1 MHIVKFIGVI
11 GTSLKFSTFNFQLS
25 IFSFQFKMCIVVRQS
40 IKGAIMNY
48 IGVLVGFITT
58 FFIVTKYLTT
68 EEVGLTRIL
77 VDASILLS
85 GLAQLGT
92 STSAM
97 RYYPYFKDEKEK
109 DHGFFG
115 WTVILPLFGFLIFSV
130 LFFVFK
136 QPIENYFS
144 QNSSLFVD
152 YIYFV
157 IPMSFFMMYLLV
169 FETNSNLLMRIVVP
183 KFIREVGIRL
193 MTLVAYLLYAFDVI
207 DLDGM
212 VVALC
217 LTYGFATL
225 FNVIYLFTL
234 KKVSFKI
241 QPSYVTKWL
250 RKDFIFYT
258 LFLIATSLA
267 GNLIPVL
274 NTFFVS
280 GKLGLAVAGV
290 NTIAVYIASMV
301 EIPYRSLAAISR
313 PQISQRLKDNNI
325 LGVNELVQSVS
336 LHQLIA
342 SLFIFFLIWIN
353 IDLIYKL
360 IPNGDIYEAAKFV
373 VFILAIVKIV
383 NTSLNVG
390 TTVLSYSKY
399 YYYSFLFTVI
409 LTFTAIVMNI
419 KLIPI
424 WGMEGAALA
433 SLISYLVYY
442 TALLAFVKWK
452 LDVTP
457 FSIKELYILL
467 IITSLFVIDWLL
479 QKYMSG
485 KLMSWFDVEIIGRIV
500 DSILRTSLMSLS
512 GLVII
517 YKSKISKQIN
527 DIVDKFLSLLKLI

>member
-1 MHIVKFIGVI
+1 MGV
-11 GTSLKFSTFNFQLS
+11 
-25 IFSFQFKMCIVVRQS
+25 VVRQS
-40 IKGAIMNY
+40 IKGTIMNY
-48 IGVLVGFITT
+48 LGVLVGFITT

-68 EEVGLTRIL
+68 EEVGLTRVL

-92 STSAM
+92 GTSAM
-97 RYYPYFKDEKEK
+97 RYYPYFKDEKER

-115 WTVILPLFGFLIFSV
+115 WSVIIPLIGFIIFTI
-130 LFFVFK
+130 LFLVFK

-144 QNSSLFVD
+144 KNSELFVD

-157 IPMSFFMMYLLV
+157 IPMAFFMMYLLV

-193 MTLVAYLLYAFDVI
+193 MTLVVYLLYAFDFI
-207 DLDGM
+207 NLDGM

-217 LTYGFATL
+217 LTYGIATML
-225 FNVIYLFTL
+225 NIIYLLSL

-241 QPSYVTKWL
+241 QPSFISSWL
-250 RKDFIFYT
+250 RKDFVFYT

-267 GNLIPVL
+267 SNLVPVL

-280 GKLGLAVAGV
+280 GKLGLAVAGI

-313 PQISQRLKDNNI
+313 PQISQSMKDNNLLEVNI
-325 LGVNELVQSVS
+325 LVKNVS
-336 LHQLIA
+336 LHQFMVSA
-342 SLFIFFLIWIN
+342 FIFFIIWIN
-353 IDLIYKL
+353 IDLLYVL
-360 IPNGDIYEAAKFV
+360 IPNGNVYDAAKSV

-390 TTVLSYSKY
+390 ATVLSYSKY
-399 YYYSFLFTVI
+399 YYYSLLFTVI
-409 LTFTAIVMNI
+409 LTVTAIYMNI

-433 SLISYLVYY
+433 SLVSYIVYY
-442 TALLAFVKWK
+442 VVLLTFVNIRTKV
-452 LDVTP
+452 LP
-457 FSIKELYILL
+457 LSLKEFYTLL
-467 IITSLFVIDWLL
+467 IIIVLFVIDYFL
-479 QKYMSG
+479 QNYISKYLIS
-485 KLMSWFDVEIIGRIV
+485 LFDNKIIGQLL
-500 DSILRTSLMSLS
+500 DSFVRTVVLSLS
-512 GLVII
+512 GIIII
-517 YKSKISKQIN
+517 YKSDISKQVN
-527 DIVDKFLSLLKLI
+527 DIIDKFLSYFKLI

>member
-1 MHIVKFIGVI
+1 MG
-11 GTSLKFSTFNFQLS
+11 
-25 IFSFQFKMCIVVRQS
+25 IVVRQS

-48 IGVLVGFITT
+48 LGVLVGFITT

-97 RYYPYFKDEKEK
+97 RYYPYFRDEKEK

-115 WTVILPLFGFLIFSV
+115 WTVIIPFFGFIIFSI

-144 QNSSLFVD
+144 QNSELFVN

-157 IPMSFFMMYLLV
+157 IPMAFFMVYLLV

-193 MTLVAYLLYAFDVI
+193 MTLVVYLLYAFDVI
-207 DLDGM
+207 NLDGM
-212 VVALC
+212 VIALC

-225 FNVIYLFTL
+225 FNVVYLFTL

-241 QPSYVTKWL
+241 QPSYVSKWL

-267 GNLIPVL
+267 GNLVPVL
-274 NTFFVS
+274 NTLFVS
-280 GKLGLAVAGV
+280 GKLGLAVAGI
-290 NTIAVYIASMV
+290 NTIAVYIANLV
-301 EIPYRSLAAISR
+301 EIPYRSLSAISR
-313 PQISQRLKDNNI
+313 PQISQGMKDNNMQE
-325 LGVNELVQSVS
+325 VNNLVQSVS
-336 LHQLIA
+336 LHQFIA
-342 SLFIFFLIWIN
+342 SVFIFFLIWIN
-353 IDLIYKL
+353 IDLLYKI
-360 IPNGDIYEAAKFV
+360 IPNGNVYDAAKFV
-373 VFILAIVKIV
+373 VFILSIVKIV

-390 TTVLSYSKY
+390 ATVLSYSKY
-399 YYYSFLFTVI
+399 YYYSLLFTII
-409 LTFTAIVMNI
+409 LTITAIVMNV
-419 KLIPI
+419 KLIPL

-433 SLISYLVYY
+433 SLISYLIYY
-442 TALLAFVKWK
+442 AALLTFVNWK
-452 LDVTP
+452 LKVTP
-457 FSIKELYILL
+457 FSVKEFYML
-467 IITSLFVIDWLL
+467 IIIVSLFVIDWLL
-479 QKYMSG
+479 QRYMSEQ
-485 KLMSWFDVEIIGRIV
+485 LMSSFNNEIIGHIV
-500 DSILRTSLMSLS
+500 DSVVRTALMSSL
-512 GLVII
+512 GIVVI
-517 YKSKISKQIN
+517 YKLRISKQIN
-527 DIVDKFLSLLKLI
+527 DIIDKCLSFFKLI

>member
-1 MHIVKFIGVI
+1 MGV
-11 GTSLKFSTFNFQLS
+11 
-25 IFSFQFKMCIVVRQS
+25 VVRQS

-48 IGVLVGFITT
+48 LGVIVGFFTT

-68 EEVGLTRIL
+68 EEVGLTRVL

-97 RYYPYFKDEKEK
+97 RYYPYFKDEKER

-115 WTVILPLFGFLIFSV
+115 WSVIIPFVGFIIFSI

-144 QNSSLFVD
+144 QNSELFVD

-157 IPMSFFMMYLLV
+157 IPMSFFMTYLLV
-169 FETNSNLLMRIVVP
+169 FETNSNLLMRIVIP

-193 MTLVAYLLYAFDVI
+193 MTLVVYLLYAFDVI
-207 DLDGM
+207 NLDGM
-212 VVALC
+212 VISLC
-217 LTYGFATL
+217 LTYGIATVL
-225 FNVIYLFTL
+225 NIIYLFSL

-241 QPSYVTKWL
+241 EHAYVSKWL

-280 GKLGLAVAGV
+280 GKLGLAVAGI
-290 NTIAVYIASMV
+290 NTIAVYIASIV

-313 PQISQRLKDNNI
+313 PHISQGMKDNNM
-325 LGVNELVQSVS
+325 LDVNNMTKNVS
-336 LHQLIA
+336 LHQFMA
-342 SLFIFFLIWIN
+342 SMFIFFLIWIN
-353 IDLIYKL
+353 IDLVYSL
-360 IPNGDIYEAAKFV
+360 IPNGNVYDEAKFV
-373 VFILAIVKIV
+373 VLILSVVKII

-390 TTVLSYSKY
+390 ATVLSYSKY
-399 YYYSFLFTVI
+399 YYYSLLFTII
-409 LTFTAIVMNI
+409 LTVTAIYMNI

-433 SLISYLVYY
+433 SLVSYIVYY
-442 TALLAFVKWK
+442 AFLLTFVNWK
-452 LDVTP
+452 
-457 FSIKELYILL
+457 IKVSPLSMRELYTVIIIL
-467 IITSLFVIDWLL
+467 SLFGIDWLL
-479 QKYMSG
+479 QTYMSEHLISIFNVELIG
-485 KLMSWFDVEIIGRIV
+485 KIL
-500 DSILRTSLMSLS
+500 DSAVRTLFLS
-512 GLVII
+512 VLGIVII
-517 YKSKISKQIN
+517 YKSRISKQVN
-527 DIVDKFLSLLKLI
+527 DIIDKFLSMLKLI

>member
-1 MHIVKFIGVI
+1 MGV
-11 GTSLKFSTFNFQLS
+11 
-25 IFSFQFKMCIVVRQS
+25 VVRQS
-40 IKGAIMNY
+40 IKGSIMNY
-48 IGVLVGFITT
+48 LGVIVGFFTT

-97 RYYPYFKDEKEK
+97 RYYPYFKDEKER

-115 WTVILPLFGFLIFSV
+115 WSVIIPFVGFIIFSI

-144 QNSSLFVD
+144 QNSELFVD

-157 IPMSFFMMYLLV
+157 IPMSFFMTYLLV
-169 FETNSNLLMRIVVP
+169 FETNSNLLMRIVIP
-183 KFIREVGIRL
+183 KFIREVGIRI
-193 MTLVAYLLYAFDVI
+193 MTLVVYLLYAFDI
-207 DLDGM
+207 INLDGM
-212 VVALC
+212 VISLC
-217 LTYGFATL
+217 LTYGIATL
-225 FNVIYLFTL
+225 LNIIYLFSL

-241 QPSYVTKWL
+241 EPAYVSKWL

-280 GKLGLAVAGV
+280 GKLGLAVAGI
-290 NTIAVYIASMV
+290 NTIAVYIASIV

-313 PQISQRLKDNNI
+313 PHISQGMKDNNM
-325 LGVNELVQSVS
+325 LEVNNMTKNVS
-336 LHQLIA
+336 LHQFMA
-342 SLFIFFLIWIN
+342 SMFIFFLIWIN
-353 IDLIYKL
+353 IDLVYAL
-360 IPNGDIYEAAKFV
+360 IPNGNVYDEAKFV
-373 VFILAIVKIV
+373 VLILSAVKII

-390 TTVLSYSKY
+390 ATVLSYSKY
-399 YYYSFLFTVI
+399 YYYSLIFTVI
-409 LTFTAIVMNI
+409 LTVTAIYMNI

-433 SLISYLVYY
+433 SLISYIVYY
-442 TALLAFVKWK
+442 AFLLTFVNWK
-452 LDVTP
+452 IKVSPL
-457 FSIKELYILL
+457 SMKELYTVIIIL
-467 IITSLFVIDWLL
+467 SLFAIDWLL
-479 QKYMSG
+479 QTYMSKHLISMFGVELIG
-485 KLMSWFDVEIIGRIV
+485 KIL
-500 DSILRTSLMSLS
+500 DSVVRTSLLS
-512 GLVII
+512 IIGIVII
-517 YKSKISKQIN
+517 YKSKISKQVN
-527 DIVDKFLSLLKLI
+527 DIIDKFLSMLKLI

>member
-1 MHIVKFIGVI
+1 MGV
-11 GTSLKFSTFNFQLS
+11 
-25 IFSFQFKMCIVVRQS
+25 VVRQS

-48 IGVLVGFITT
+48 LGVIVGFFTT

-68 EEVGLTRIL
+68 EEVGLTRVL

-97 RYYPYFKDEKEK
+97 RYYPYFKDEKER

-115 WTVILPLFGFLIFSV
+115 WSVIIPFVGFIIFSI

-144 QNSSLFVD
+144 QNSELFVD

-157 IPMSFFMMYLLV
+157 IPMSFFMTYLLV
-169 FETNSNLLMRIVVP
+169 FETNSNLLMRIVIP

-193 MTLVAYLLYAFDVI
+193 MTLVVYLLYAFDVI
-207 DLDGM
+207 NLDGM
-212 VVALC
+212 VISLC
-217 LTYGFATL
+217 LTYGIATVL
-225 FNVIYLFTL
+225 NIIYLFSL

-241 QPSYVTKWL
+241 EPAYVSKWL

-280 GKLGLAVAGV
+280 GKLGLAVAGI
-290 NTIAVYIASMV
+290 NTIAVYIASIV

-313 PQISQRLKDNNI
+313 PHISQGMKDNNM
-325 LGVNELVQSVS
+325 LDVNNMTKNVS
-336 LHQLIA
+336 LHQFMA
-342 SLFIFFLIWIN
+342 SMFIFFLIWIN
-353 IDLIYKL
+353 IDLVYSL
-360 IPNGDIYEAAKFV
+360 IPNGNVYDEAKFV
-373 VFILAIVKIV
+373 VLILSVVKII

-390 TTVLSYSKY
+390 ATVLSYSKY
-399 YYYSFLFTVI
+399 YYYSLLFTII
-409 LTFTAIVMNI
+409 LTVTAIYMNI

-433 SLISYLVYY
+433 SLVSYIVYY
-442 TALLAFVKWK
+442 AFLLTFVNWK
-452 LDVTP
+452 
-457 FSIKELYILL
+457 IKVSPLSMRELYTVIIIL
-467 IITSLFVIDWLL
+467 SLFGIDWLL
-479 QKYMSG
+479 QTYMSEYLISIFNVELIG
-485 KLMSWFDVEIIGRIV
+485 KIL
-500 DSILRTSLMSLS
+500 DSAVRTLLLS
-512 GLVII
+512 VLGIVII
-517 YKSKISKQIN
+517 YKSRISKQVN
-527 DIVDKFLSLLKLI
+527 DIIDKFLSMLKLI

>member
-1 MHIVKFIGVI
+1 MGV
-11 GTSLKFSTFNFQLS
+11 
-25 IFSFQFKMCIVVRQS
+25 VVRQS
-40 IKGAIMNY
+40 IKGSIMNY
-48 IGVLVGFITT
+48 LGVIVGFFTT

-68 EEVGLTRIL
+68 EEVGLTRVL

-97 RYYPYFKDEKEK
+97 RYYPYFKDEKER

-115 WTVILPLFGFLIFSV
+115 WSVIIPFVGFIIFSI

-144 QNSSLFVD
+144 QNSELFVD

-157 IPMSFFMMYLLV
+157 IPMSFFMTYLLV
-169 FETNSNLLMRIVVP
+169 FETNSNLLMRIVIP
-183 KFIREVGIRL
+183 KFIREVGIRI
-193 MTLVAYLLYAFDVI
+193 MTLVVYLLYAFDVI
-207 DLDGM
+207 NLDGM
-212 VVALC
+212 VISLC
-217 LTYGFATL
+217 LTYGIATL
-225 FNVIYLFTL
+225 LNIIYLFSL

-241 QPSYVTKWL
+241 EPAYISKWL

-280 GKLGLAVAGV
+280 GKLGLAVAGI

-313 PQISQRLKDNNI
+313 PQISQGMKDNNM
-325 LGVNELVQSVS
+325 LEVNNMTKNVS
-336 LHQLIA
+336 LHQFMA
-342 SLFIFFLIWIN
+342 SMFIFFIIWIN
-353 IDLIYKL
+353 IDLVYAL
-360 IPNGDIYEAAKFV
+360 IPNGNVYDEAKFV
-373 VFILAIVKIV
+373 VLILSVVKII

-390 TTVLSYSKY
+390 ATVLSYSKY
-399 YYYSFLFTVI
+399 YYYSLLFTVI
-409 LTFTAIVMNI
+409 LTVTAIYMNI

-433 SLISYLVYY
+433 SLVSYIVYY
-442 TALLAFVKWK
+442 AFLLTFVNWK
-452 LDVTP
+452 
-457 FSIKELYILL
+457 IKVSPLSMRELYTVIIIL
-467 IITSLFVIDWLL
+467 SLFALDWLL
-479 QKYMSG
+479 QTYISEHLISIFNVELIG
-485 KLMSWFDVEIIGRIV
+485 KIL
-500 DSILRTSLMSLS
+500 DSVVRTSLLS
-512 GLVII
+512 IIGIVII
-517 YKSKISKQIN
+517 YKSKISKQVN
-527 DIVDKFLSLLKLI
+527 DIIDKFLSMLKLI

>member
-1 MHIVKFIGVI
+1 MGV
-11 GTSLKFSTFNFQLS
+11 
-25 IFSFQFKMCIVVRQS
+25 VVRQS

-48 IGVLVGFITT
+48 LGVIVGFFTT

-68 EEVGLTRIL
+68 EEVGLTRVL

-97 RYYPYFKDEKEK
+97 RYYPYFKDEKER

-115 WTVILPLFGFLIFSV
+115 WSVIIPFVGFIIFSI

-144 QNSSLFVD
+144 QNSELFVD

-157 IPMSFFMMYLLV
+157 IPMSFFMTYLLV
-169 FETNSNLLMRIVVP
+169 FETNSNLLMRIVIP

-193 MTLVAYLLYAFDVI
+193 MTLVVYLLYAFDVI
-207 DLDGM
+207 NLDGM
-212 VVALC
+212 VISLC
-217 LTYGFATL
+217 LTYGIATVL
-225 FNVIYLFTL
+225 NIIYLFSL

-241 QPSYVTKWL
+241 EPAYVSKWL

-280 GKLGLAVAGV
+280 GKLGLAVAGI
-290 NTIAVYIASMV
+290 NTIAVYIASIV

-313 PQISQRLKDNNI
+313 PHISQGMKDNNM
-325 LGVNELVQSVS
+325 LDVNNMTKNVS
-336 LHQLIA
+336 LHQFMA
-342 SLFIFFLIWIN
+342 SMFIFFLIWIN
-353 IDLIYKL
+353 IDLVYSL
-360 IPNGDIYEAAKFV
+360 IPNGNVYDEAKFV
-373 VFILAIVKIV
+373 VLILSVVKII

-390 TTVLSYSKY
+390 ATVLSYSKY
-399 YYYSFLFTVI
+399 YYYSLLFTII
-409 LTFTAIVMNI
+409 LTVTAIYMNI

-433 SLISYLVYY
+433 SLVSYIVYY
-442 TALLAFVKWK
+442 AFLLTFVNWK
-452 LDVTP
+452 
-457 FSIKELYILL
+457 IKVSPLSMRELYTVIIIL
-467 IITSLFVIDWLL
+467 SLFGIDWLL
-479 QKYMSG
+479 QTYMSEHLISIFNVELIG
-485 KLMSWFDVEIIGRIV
+485 KIL
-500 DSILRTSLMSLS
+500 DSAVRTLLLS
-512 GLVII
+512 VLGIVII
-517 YKSKISKQIN
+517 YKSRISKQVN
-527 DIVDKFLSLLKLI
+527 DIIDKFLSMLKLI

>member
-1 MHIVKFIGVI
+1 
-11 GTSLKFSTFNFQLS
+11 
-25 IFSFQFKMCIVVRQS
+25 
-40 IKGAIMNY
+40 MNY
-48 IGVLVGFITT
+48 IEVLVGFITT

-77 VDASILLS
+77 VDAAILLS
-85 GLAQLGT
+85 SLAQLGV

-115 WTVILPLFGFLIFSV
+115 WSVIIPFFGFIIFTI

-144 QNSSLFVD
+144 QNSALFVD

-157 IPMSFFMMYLLV
+157 IPMAFFMVYLLV

-193 MTLVAYLLYAFDVI
+193 MTLAVYLLYAFDVI
-207 DLDGM
+207 SLDGM
-212 VVALC
+212 VIALC
-217 LTYGFATL
+217 LTYGIATV

-280 GKLGLAVAGV
+280 GKLGLAVAGI
-290 NTIAVYIASMV
+290 NTIAVYIANMV

-313 PQISQRLKDNNI
+313 PNISQGMKDSDFH
-325 LGVNELVQSVS
+325 GVNALIKSVS
-336 LHQLIA
+336 LHQFIV
-342 SLFIFFLIWIN
+342 SCFIFFIIWIN
-353 IDLIYKL
+353 IDLIYNI
-360 IPNGDIYEAAKFV
+360 IPNGNVYDEAKFV

-390 TTVLSYSKY
+390 ATVLSYSKY
-399 YYYSFLFTVI
+399 YYYSLLFTVI

-419 KLIPI
+419 KLIPM

-433 SLISYLVYY
+433 SLISYLIYY
-442 TALLAFVKWK
+442 LVLLTFVNWK
-452 LDVTP
+452 LKLSPLSV
-457 FSIKELYILL
+457 KEFYALA
-467 IITSLFVIDWLL
+467 IIVSLFVMDWLL
-479 QKYMSG
+479 QKYMSVRLLSLFDKEMVG
-485 KLMSWFDVEIIGRIV
+485 QTVDSVVRTLLMS
-500 DSILRTSLMSLS
+500 IL
-512 GLVII
+512 GVIII
-517 YKSKISKQIN
+517 YKSGISKQIN
-527 DIVDKFLSLLKLI
+527 DIINKCLSLLKLI

>member
-1 MHIVKFIGVI
+1 MGV
-11 GTSLKFSTFNFQLS
+11 
-25 IFSFQFKMCIVVRQS
+25 VVRQS

-48 IGVLVGFITT
+48 LGVIVGFFTT

-68 EEVGLTRIL
+68 EEVGLTRVL

-97 RYYPYFKDEKEK
+97 RYYPYFKDEKER

-115 WTVILPLFGFLIFSV
+115 WSVIIPFVGFIIFSI

-144 QNSSLFVD
+144 QNSELFVD

-157 IPMSFFMMYLLV
+157 IPMSFFMTYLLV
-169 FETNSNLLMRIVVP
+169 FETNSNLLMRIVIP

-193 MTLVAYLLYAFDVI
+193 MTLVVYLLYAFDVI
-207 DLDGM
+207 KLDGM
-212 VVALC
+212 VISLC
-217 LTYGFATL
+217 LTYGIATL
-225 FNVIYLFTL
+225 LNIIYLFSL

-241 QPSYVTKWL
+241 EPAYISKWL

-280 GKLGLAVAGV
+280 GKLGLAVAGI
-290 NTIAVYIASMV
+290 NTIAVYIASIV

-313 PQISQRLKDNNI
+313 PHISQGMKDNNM
-325 LGVNELVQSVS
+325 LEVNNMTKNVS
-336 LHQLIA
+336 LHQFMA
-342 SLFIFFLIWIN
+342 SMFIFFLIWIN
-353 IDLIYKL
+353 IDLVYSL
-360 IPNGDIYEAAKFV
+360 IPNGNVYDEAKFV
-373 VFILAIVKIV
+373 VLILSVVKII

-390 TTVLSYSKY
+390 ATVLSYSKY
-399 YYYSFLFTVI
+399 YYYSLLFTII
-409 LTFTAIVMNI
+409 LTVTAIYMNI

-433 SLISYLVYY
+433 SLISYIVYY
-442 TALLAFVKWK
+442 IFLLTFVNWK
-452 LDVTP
+452 
-457 FSIKELYILL
+457 IKVSPLSVRELYTVMIIL
-467 IITSLFVIDWLL
+467 SLFAIDWLL
-479 QKYMSG
+479 QTYMSKHLISIFNVELIG
-485 KLMSWFDVEIIGRIV
+485 KIL
-500 DSILRTSLMSLS
+500 DSAVRTSLLS
-512 GLVII
+512 VLGIVII
-517 YKSKISKQIN
+517 YKSKISKQVN
-527 DIVDKFLSLLKLI
+527 DIIDKFLSMLKLI

>member
-1 MHIVKFIGVI
+1 MGV
-11 GTSLKFSTFNFQLS
+11 
-25 IFSFQFKMCIVVRQS
+25 VVRQS

-48 IGVLVGFITT
+48 LGVIVGFFTT

-68 EEVGLTRIL
+68 EEVGLTRVL

-97 RYYPYFKDEKEK
+97 RYYPYFKDEKER

-115 WTVILPLFGFLIFSV
+115 WSVIIPFVGFIIFSI

-144 QNSSLFVD
+144 QNSELFVD

-157 IPMSFFMMYLLV
+157 IPMSFFMTYLLV
-169 FETNSNLLMRIVVP
+169 FETNSNLLMRIVIP

-193 MTLVAYLLYAFDVI
+193 MTLVVYLLYAFDVI
-207 DLDGM
+207 NLDGM
-212 VVALC
+212 VISLC
-217 LTYGFATL
+217 ITYGIATVL
-225 FNVIYLFTL
+225 NIIYLFSL

-241 QPSYVTKWL
+241 EPAYVSKWL

-280 GKLGLAVAGV
+280 GKLGLAVAGI
-290 NTIAVYIASMV
+290 NTIAVYIASIV

-313 PQISQRLKDNNI
+313 PHISQGMKDNNM
-325 LGVNELVQSVS
+325 LDVNNMTKNVS
-336 LHQLIA
+336 LHQFMA
-342 SLFIFFLIWIN
+342 SMFIFFLIWIN
-353 IDLIYKL
+353 IDLVYSL
-360 IPNGDIYEAAKFV
+360 IPNGNVYDEAKFV
-373 VFILAIVKIV
+373 VLILSVVKII

-390 TTVLSYSKY
+390 ATVLSYSKY
-399 YYYSFLFTVI
+399 YYYSLLFTII
-409 LTFTAIVMNI
+409 LTVTAIYMNI

-433 SLISYLVYY
+433 SLVSYIVYY
-442 TALLAFVKWK
+442 AFLLTFVNWK
-452 LDVTP
+452 
-457 FSIKELYILL
+457 IKVSPLSMRELYTVIIIL
-467 IITSLFVIDWLL
+467 SLFGIDWLL
-479 QKYMSG
+479 QTYMSEHLISIFNVELIG
-485 KLMSWFDVEIIGRIV
+485 KIL
-500 DSILRTSLMSLS
+500 DSAVRTLFLS
-512 GLVII
+512 VLGIVII
-517 YKSKISKQIN
+517 YKSRISKQVN
-527 DIVDKFLSLLKLI
+527 DIIDKFLSMLKLI

>member
-1 MHIVKFIGVI
+1 MGV
-11 GTSLKFSTFNFQLS
+11 
-25 IFSFQFKMCIVVRQS
+25 VVRQS

-48 IGVLVGFITT
+48 LGVIVGFFTT

-68 EEVGLTRIL
+68 EEVGLTRVL

-97 RYYPYFKDEKEK
+97 RYYPYFKDEKER

-115 WTVILPLFGFLIFSV
+115 WSVIIPFVGFIIFSI

-136 QPIENYFS
+136 HPIENYFS
-144 QNSSLFVD
+144 QNSELFVD

-157 IPMSFFMMYLLV
+157 IPMSFFMTYLLV
-169 FETNSNLLMRIVVP
+169 FETNSNLLMRIVIP

-193 MTLVAYLLYAFDVI
+193 MTLVVYLLYAFDVI
-207 DLDGM
+207 NLDGM
-212 VVALC
+212 VISLC
-217 LTYGFATL
+217 LTYGIATVL
-225 FNVIYLFTL
+225 NIIYLFSL

-241 QPSYVTKWL
+241 EPAYVSKWL

-280 GKLGLAVAGV
+280 GKLGLAVAGI
-290 NTIAVYIASMV
+290 NTIAVYIASIV

-313 PQISQRLKDNNI
+313 PHISQGMKDNNM
-325 LGVNELVQSVS
+325 LDVNNMTKNVS
-336 LHQLIA
+336 LHQFMA
-342 SLFIFFLIWIN
+342 SMFIFFLIWIN
-353 IDLIYKL
+353 IDLVYSL
-360 IPNGDIYEAAKFV
+360 IPNGNVYDEAKFV
-373 VFILAIVKIV
+373 VLILSVVKII

-390 TTVLSYSKY
+390 ATVLSYSKY
-399 YYYSFLFTVI
+399 YYYSLLFTII
-409 LTFTAIVMNI
+409 LTVTAIYMNI

-433 SLISYLVYY
+433 SLVSYIVYY
-442 TALLAFVKWK
+442 AFLLTFVNWK
-452 LDVTP
+452 
-457 FSIKELYILL
+457 IKVSPLSMRELYTVIIIL
-467 IITSLFVIDWLL
+467 SLFGIDWLL
-479 QKYMSG
+479 QTYMSEHLISIFNVELIG
-485 KLMSWFDVEIIGRIV
+485 KIL
-500 DSILRTSLMSLS
+500 DSAVRTLLLS
-512 GLVII
+512 VLGIVII
-517 YKSKISKQIN
+517 YKSRISKQVN
-527 DIVDKFLSLLKLI
+527 DIIDKFLSMLKLI

>member
-1 MHIVKFIGVI
+1 MG
-11 GTSLKFSTFNFQLS
+11 
-25 IFSFQFKMCIVVRQS
+25 IVVRQS

-77 VDASILLS
+77 VDAAILLS
-85 GLAQLGT
+85 SLAQLGV

-115 WTVILPLFGFLIFSV
+115 WTVIIPFFGFIIFTI

-144 QNSSLFVD
+144 QNSALFVD

-157 IPMSFFMMYLLV
+157 IPMAFFMVYLLV

-193 MTLVAYLLYAFDVI
+193 MTLVVYLLYAFDVI
-207 DLDGM
+207 NLDGM
-212 VVALC
+212 VIALC
-217 LTYGFATL
+217 LTYGIATV

-241 QPSYVTKWL
+241 KPSYVTKWL

-258 LFLIATSLA
+258 LFLIVTSLA

-280 GKLGLAVAGV
+280 GKLGLAVAGI

-313 PQISQRLKDNNI
+313 PNISQGMKDSDYHA
-325 LGVNELVQSVS
+325 VNGLIKSVS
-336 LHQLIA
+336 LHQFIV
-342 SLFIFFLIWIN
+342 SCFIFFLIWIN
-353 IDLIYKL
+353 IDLIYNV
-360 IPNGDIYEAAKFV
+360 IPNGNVYDEAKFV
-373 VFILAIVKIV
+373 VFILSIVKIV

-390 TTVLSYSKY
+390 ATVLSYSKY
-399 YYYSFLFTVI
+399 YYYSLLFTMI

-419 KLIPI
+419 KLIPM

-433 SLISYLVYY
+433 SLISYMVYY
-442 TALLAFVKWK
+442 LVLLTFVNWK
-452 LDVTP
+452 LKLSP
-457 FSIKELYILL
+457 FSIKEFYALV
-467 IITSLFVIDWLL
+467 IIVSLFVIDWLL
-479 QKYMSG
+479 QKYMSVR
-485 KLMSWFDVEIIGRIV
+485 LISLFDVEILGQTIDSVVRTLLM
-500 DSILRTSLMSLS
+500 SIL
-512 GLVII
+512 GVIII
-517 YKSKISKQIN
+517 YKSGISKQIN
-527 DIVDKFLSLLKLI
+527 DIINKCLSLLKLI

>member
-1 MHIVKFIGVI
+1 MGV
-11 GTSLKFSTFNFQLS
+11 
-25 IFSFQFKMCIVVRQS
+25 VVRQS

-48 IGVLVGFITT
+48 LGVIVGFFTT

-68 EEVGLTRIL
+68 EEVGLTRVL

-97 RYYPYFKDEKEK
+97 RYYPYFKNEKER

-115 WTVILPLFGFLIFSV
+115 WSVIIPFVGFVIFSI

-144 QNSSLFVD
+144 QNSELFVD

-157 IPMSFFMMYLLV
+157 IPMSFFMTYLLV
-169 FETNSNLLMRIVVP
+169 FETNSNLLMRIVIP

-193 MTLVAYLLYAFDVI
+193 MTLVVYLLYAFDVI
-207 DLDGM
+207 NLDGM
-212 VVALC
+212 VISLC
-217 LTYGFATL
+217 LTYGIATVL
-225 FNVIYLFTL
+225 NIIYLFSL

-241 QPSYVTKWL
+241 EPAYISKWL

-280 GKLGLAVAGV
+280 GKLGLAVAGI
-290 NTIAVYIASMV
+290 NTIAVYIASIV

-313 PQISQRLKDNNI
+313 PHISQGMKDNNM
-325 LGVNELVQSVS
+325 LEVNNMTKNVS
-336 LHQLIA
+336 LHQFMA
-342 SLFIFFLIWIN
+342 SMFIFFLIWIN
-353 IDLIYKL
+353 IDLVYSL
-360 IPNGDIYEAAKFV
+360 IPNGNVYDEAKFV
-373 VFILAIVKIV
+373 VLILSVVKII

-390 TTVLSYSKY
+390 ATVLSYSKY
-399 YYYSFLFTVI
+399 YYYSLLFTII
-409 LTFTAIVMNI
+409 LTVTAIYMNI

-433 SLISYLVYY
+433 SLVSYIVYY
-442 TALLAFVKWK
+442 TFLLIFVNWK
-452 LDVTP
+452 
-457 FSIKELYILL
+457 IKVSPLSMRELYTVMIIL
-467 IITSLFVIDWLL
+467 SLFAIDWLL
-479 QKYMSG
+479 QTYMSKHLISIFNVELIG
-485 KLMSWFDVEIIGRIV
+485 KIL
-500 DSILRTSLMSLS
+500 DSAVRTLLLS
-512 GLVII
+512 VLGIVII
-517 YKSKISKQIN
+517 YKSKISKQVN
-527 DIVDKFLSLLKLI
+527 DIIDKFLSMLKLI

>member
-1 MHIVKFIGVI
+1 MG
-11 GTSLKFSTFNFQLS
+11 
-25 IFSFQFKMCIVVRQS
+25 IVVRQS
-40 IKGAIMNY
+40 IKGSIMNY
-48 IGVLVGFITT
+48 LGVLVGFITT

-68 EEVGLTRIL
+68 EEVGLTRVL

-97 RYYPYFKDEKEK
+97 RYYPYFKDEKER

-115 WTVILPLFGFLIFSV
+115 WSVIIPLFGFIIFSI
-130 LFFVFK
+130 LFFIFK

-144 QNSSLFVD
+144 QNSELFVD

-169 FETNSNLLMRIVVP
+169 FETNSNLLMRIVIP

-193 MTLVAYLLYAFDVI
+193 MTLVVYLLYAFDI
-207 DLDGM
+207 INLDGM
-212 VVALC
+212 VISLC
-217 LTYGFATL
+217 LTYGIATVL
-225 FNVIYLFTL
+225 NIIYLFSL

-241 QPSYVTKWL
+241 EPAYVSKWL

-313 PQISQRLKDNNI
+313 PHISQGMKDNNMTD
-325 LGVNELVQSVS
+325 VNAMTKNVS
-336 LHQLIA
+336 LHQFMA
-342 SLFIFFLIWIN
+342 SAIIFFLIWIN
-353 IDLIYKL
+353 IDLIYSL
-360 IPNGDIYEAAKFV
+360 IPNGKVYDEAKFV
-373 VFILAIVKIV
+373 VLILSVVKII

-390 TTVLSYSKY
+390 ATVLSYSKY
-399 YYYSFLFTVI
+399 YYYSLLFTVI
-409 LTFTAIVMNI
+409 LTVTAIYMNI

-433 SLISYLVYY
+433 SMVSYIVYY
-442 TALLAFVKWK
+442 AFLLTFVNWK
-452 LDVTP
+452 IKVSP
-457 FSIKELYILL
+457 FSIKELYTML
-467 IITSLFVIDWLL
+467 IVLSMFVIDFLL
-479 QKYMSG
+479 QNYISEYII
-485 KLMSWFDVEIIGRIV
+485 SIFNVELIGRIL
-500 DSILRTSLMSLS
+500 DSIVRTSVLS
-512 GLVII
+512 VLGIVII
-517 YKSKISKQIN
+517 YKSKISKQVN
-527 DIVDKFLSLLKLI
+527 DIIDKFLSMLKLI

>member
-1 MHIVKFIGVI
+1 MG
-11 GTSLKFSTFNFQLS
+11 
-25 IFSFQFKMCIVVRQS
+25 IVVRQS

-77 VDASILLS
+77 VDAAILLS
-85 GLAQLGT
+85 SLAQLGV

-115 WTVILPLFGFLIFSV
+115 WSVIIPFFGFIIFTI

-144 QNSSLFVD
+144 QNSALFVD

-157 IPMSFFMMYLLV
+157 IPMAFFMVYLLV

-193 MTLVAYLLYAFDVI
+193 MTLAVYLLYAFDVI
-207 DLDGM
+207 SLDGM
-212 VVALC
+212 VIALC
-217 LTYGFATL
+217 LTYGIATV

-280 GKLGLAVAGV
+280 GKLGLAVAGI
-290 NTIAVYIASMV
+290 NTIAVYIANMV

-313 PQISQRLKDNNI
+313 PNISQGMKDSDFH
-325 LGVNELVQSVS
+325 GVNALIKSVS
-336 LHQLIA
+336 LHQFIV
-342 SLFIFFLIWIN
+342 SCFIFFIIWIN
-353 IDLIYKL
+353 IDLIYNI
-360 IPNGDIYEAAKFV
+360 IPNGNVYDEAKFV

-390 TTVLSYSKY
+390 ATVLSYSTNHMY
-399 YYYSFLFTVI
+399 
-409 LTFTAIVMNI
+409 
-419 KLIPI
+419 
-424 WGMEGAALA
+424 
-433 SLISYLVYY
+433 
-442 TALLAFVKWK
+442 
-452 LDVTP
+452 
-457 FSIKELYILL
+457 
-467 IITSLFVIDWLL
+467 
-479 QKYMSG
+479 
-485 KLMSWFDVEIIGRIV
+485 
-500 DSILRTSLMSLS
+500 
-512 GLVII
+512 
-517 YKSKISKQIN
+517 
-527 DIVDKFLSLLKLI
+527 